1 MTKEETPTKRAAPQ
15 NEGDSTDRQLRSP
28 HDQTASLM
36 GGPVVTHI
44 VRRKPSCRGI
54 TFFVMM
60 LLIFYSLAALA
71 TVFLAR
77 DLLFKTTTRFMQ
89 AIYIMIGSFFFG
101 WAYALIKATIA
112 SAVAVQ
118 FRRLE
123 ANRSNIIQPMGV
135 QVFVDERTAL
145 IHEEFGVVLD
155 YDGFPNPRVAPELQP
170 YYPKK

>member
-1 MTKEETPTKRAAPQ
+1 ME
-15 NEGDSTDRQLRSP
+15 
-28 HDQTASLM
+28 
-36 GGPVVTHI
+36 
-44 VRRKPSCRGI
+44 
-54 TFFVMM
+54 
-60 LLIFYSLAALA
+60 AL
-71 TVFLAR
+71 
-77 DLLFKTTTRFMQ
+77 
-89 AIYIMIGSFFFG
+89 YIMIASFFFG

-123 ANRSNIIQPMGV
+123 ANRQRIVQPMGV

-170 YYPKK
+170 YYPKKKDIIPE